1 MNKAKKLILLSD
13 ESYNH
18 VVQNALNINSDK
30 MNNAMRGLATISTLF
45 LPFTVVSGVFGMN
58 VKVPMR
64 DDNNLAPF
72 LCLCAAMGLFSASIY
87 IFARYI
93 GWL

>member
-1 MNKAKKLILLSD
+1 
-13 ESYNH
+13 
-18 VVQNALNINSDK
+18 

-45 LPFTVVSGVFGMN
+45 LPFTVVSGIFGMN

-64 DDNNLAPF
+64 DETNLAPF
-72 LCLCAAMGLFSASIY
+72 ICLCIAMAFLSALIY
-87 IFARYI
+87 IFARCI

>member
-1 MNKAKKLILLSD
+1 
-13 ESYNH
+13 
-18 VVQNALNINSDK
+18 
-30 MNNAMRGLATISTLF
+30 MRGLATISTLF
-45 LPFTVVSGVFGMN
+45 LPFTVVSGLFGMN

-64 DDNNLAPF
+64 DMDNLWPF
-72 LCLCAAMGLFSASIY
+72 ICLTIAMGFLSASIY